1 MEYYKDEIKFFHI
14 LENLREKFL
23 QKEMVCKIEEI
34 DYAKKNPI
42 NNNENDV
49 SLKNE
54 AIMPIEPINNE
65 NTYNNINFDTNE
77 KSLQEKLKSIYLTL
91 PSIFPKLNLVC

>member
-42 NNNENDV
+42 NNNENDNGTKV
-49 SLKNE
+49 
-54 AIMPIEPINNE
+54 
-65 NTYNNINFDTNE
+65 
-77 KSLQEKLKSIYLTL
+77 
-91 PSIFPKLNLVC
+91 